1 MFALW
6 LLILFGLTGISA
18 LYLRFAHIALTD
30 FSPVIILIAY
40 TPSLAAFCAIGFFAG
55 LKGIKQLLKQILIWK
70 LSFWWYIAVFVVPF
84 LIIFAAN
91 LVNQLLGGQA
101 PDQWLTVPN
110 ISAIGPLIAGAIG
123 EEFGWRGFAQPYLQ
137 KYINV
142 LWASIIVGLLWATW
156 HIWPVLLPGGM
167 GPNALLDC
175 LQTYIRLIG
184 TAVLYGWLY
193 NRTKGSLLIVMLA
206 HAGHN
211 IAVDF
216 FPISEQTSLIIACL
230 YFLLALF
237 VVLFTKK
244 SSLTHKQNA
253 VALNY

>member
-6 LLILFGLTGISA
+6 LLILFGLTGASA
-18 LYLRFAHIALTD
+18 LYLRLSHIALTD

-40 TPSLAAFCAIGFFAG
+40 TPSLAAFFAVGFSVG
-55 LKGIKQLLKQILIWK
+55 LKGIKQLVRQILIWK
-70 LSFWWYIAVFVVPF
+70 MSPWWYVAVLIVPF

-91 LVNQLLGGQA
+91 ILNILLGGQA
-101 PDQWLTVPN
+101 PDQWITIPT
-110 ISAIGPLIAGAIG
+110 ISAIGPIIAGAFG

-137 KYINV
+137 KYMNV
-142 LWASIIVGLLWATW
+142 LWASVLVGFLWATW
-156 HIWPVLLPGGM
+156 HVWPVLLPGGM

-193 NRTKGSLLIVMLA
+193 NRTRGSLLIVMLA

-216 FPISEQTSLIIACL
+216 FTISEQTSLIIACL

-244 SSLTHKQNA
+244 ASLTHKQNT
-253 VALNY
+253 VALHY